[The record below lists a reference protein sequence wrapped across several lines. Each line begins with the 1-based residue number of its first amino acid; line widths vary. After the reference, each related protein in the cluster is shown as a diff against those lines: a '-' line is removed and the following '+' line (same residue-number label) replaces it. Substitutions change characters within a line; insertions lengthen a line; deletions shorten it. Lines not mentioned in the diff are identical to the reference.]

1 MQVEERRACPSC
13 SADNPS
19 DAEFCWQC
27 YARFVPIPPPPAA
40 SPGRRP
46 SGTPA
51 PDPSAAMPTQTRSG
65 GRVAKIVVGV
75 VVALVVGGSVRNLFA
90 PHYHVPESIGTQ
102 PRMHDATTDRF
113 ESDMQAEGD
122 KEGLTIEAAAYGTG
136 GQPDMLLVLVNGRTS
151 ENTDELFNSF
161 LDGIAEA
168 GVTIDRRGAST
179 GSYQG
184 AEWRCLPLSAGQ
196 VDAVACM
203 WREDASVGM
212 TLDLSPGADPS
223 EALIAAYEGTHV

>member
-1 MQVEERRACPSC
+1 
-13 SADNPS
+13 
-19 DAEFCWQC
+19 
-27 YARFVPIPPPPAA
+27 
-40 SPGRRP
+40 
-46 SGTPA
+46 
-51 PDPSAAMPTQTRSG
+51 
-65 GRVAKIVVGV
+65 
-75 VVALVVGGSVRNLFA
+75 
-90 PHYHVPESIGTQ
+90 
-102 PRMHDATTDRF
+102 MHDAATDRF

-122 KEGLTIEAAAYGTG
+122 KEALTIEAAAYGSG

-184 AEWRCLPLSAGQ
+184 ADWRCLPLSAGQ

-212 TLDLSPGADPS
+212 TLDLSPGPIRRRRWWPPTKEPTSNRRARRGSTSPGDTADP
-223 EALIAAYEGTHV
+223 A